1 LGLSSGLFGQMN
13 YNISTVAGLVGAAN
27 GDAVSAG
34 LAPLFNPHAVITD
47 PAGNVYIADGDA
59 HRVRKIDAATGIM
72 SVIAGQ
78 GRATTSGDTSIQG
91 TASAL
96 NNPTGLALSPD
107 NAILYIAEYDASK
120 IKALNLST
128 GALTTIAGFGGR
140 AGFAGDGSSALY
152 SRLRN
157 PYALA
162 TDGAGNLYVG
172 DRGNSKIR
180 KICIATKVKT
190 TDCTTGNIT
199 TVAGIGPINADP
211 GYLVQFGGDGGLA
224 TKAQLARPEGVAV
237 DSKGNIFIADT
248 NNNAIRKVDVQTANG
263 DFSKAIITTVAGACV
278 PNAPI
283 AAAGSAPA
291 QNGNTQLPVGT
302 DWPICASPAGV
313 PTTVNGTAG
322 VLVAPNT
329 TARTAASTSTASTNA
344 NQRTNPLGIT
354 FIDATSAVNATLN
367 GPRGLDFDSAGN
379 LYIAD
384 TGTNRIRVL
393 DTNGVLRT
401 VAGSGTASGYSGDG
415 GPGNTALLSNP
426 RGVAVAPNG
435 DIYFT
440 DQTQGVRSSTS
451 GTGKLRVID
460 NGSLTIRTITS
471 RQLAN
476 DGAALTSDIFND
488 PRGLAVDAAG
498 NIIIIDSNNSRIRK
512 LSTTGTLTTLAGA
525 LGSGFSGD
533 TTAAASARLNSPS
546 CAAVDAA
553 GNIYTADRANNRV
566 RKIDS
571 SGNITTIAGG
581 GAVTAA
587 TDGILAVNAKLNGP
601 RCIAVD
607 AAGNVYIADTGNH
620 AIRKVDTTGVITTV
634 AGILIPNPVPSNPV
648 SGQPNDAFIG
658 INGPAFVAAGPSG
671 PTVQVPNAEPSGDG
685 GPATAAY
692 LNSPW
697 GIALDPTGNLL
708 YIADSS
714 NNAVRVVNLASGI
727 INMVAGGYTDGGS
740 DGLPTG
746 ATAPVGSF
754 GPAEVT
760 RLNFPTSVAVDS
772 KGNLFIADSGNH
784 RVVKVDTAGFIYV
797 VAGVS
802 PFTCS
807 TTVTA
812 NCSPG
817 SFAWGDGKS
826 ATAVVLL
833 MPRTVAVDAADNV
846 YVTDQVGIIR
856 KLTPAPAAPATAT
869 P

>member
-1 LGLSSGLFGQMN
+1 MN
-13 YNISTVAGLVGAAN
+13 YNISTVAGSVAAAN

-34 LAPLFNPHAVITD
+34 LAPLFNPQAVVID
-47 PAGNVYIADGDA
+47 SAGNVYIADGDA
-59 HRVRKIDAATGIM
+59 HRVRKIDATGNI

-78 GRATTSGDTSIQG
+78 GRATSSGDASVQG

-96 NNPTGLALSPD
+96 NDPTGLALSPD
-107 NAILYIAEYDASK
+107 GTTLYIAEYDASK
-120 IKALNLST
+120 VKALNLTT
-128 GALTTIAGFGGR
+128 GALTTIVGYGGR
-140 AGFAGDGSSALY
+140 SGFAGDGSSALY
-152 SRLRN
+152 ARVRN

-162 TDGAGNLYVG
+162 TDSAGNLYIA
-172 DRGNSKIR
+172 DRGNNKIR
-180 KICIATKVKT
+180 KVCIATKVKT

-224 TKAQLARPEGVAV
+224 TRAQLARPEGVAV

-283 AAAGSAPA
+283 AAVGSAPA

-302 DWPICASPAGV
+302 IWPTCASPAGV

-322 VLVAPNT
+322 VLVTPNT
-329 TARTAASTSTASTNA
+329 TGRTAASISTASTNA

-354 FIDATSAVNATLN
+354 FIDGAPAPTATLN
-367 GPRGLDFDSAGN
+367 SPRGLAFDTTGN

-401 VAGSGTASGYSGDG
+401 VAGSGTSSGYAGDG
-415 GPGNTALLSNP
+415 GPANTALLLNP

-440 DQTQGVRSSTS
+440 DQTQGVRSSS
-451 GTGKLRVID
+451 AGTGKLRVVD
-460 NGSLTIRTITS
+460 AGSLTIRTVTS
-471 RQLAN
+471 KQLAN
-476 DGAALTSDIFND
+476 DGAAITSDLFND

-498 NIIIIDSNNSRIRK
+498 NIIIVDSNNSRIRK
-512 LSTTGTLTTLAGA
+512 LSTSGTLTTLAGS

-533 TTAAASARLNSPS
+533 TGPAASSRVSSPS
-546 CAAVDAA
+546 CAAVDAN
-553 GNIYTADRANNRV
+553 GNIYFADRANNRI

-581 GAVTAA
+581 GAVTSA
-587 TDGILAVNAKLNGP
+587 TEGVLAVNAKLNAP
-601 RCIAVD
+601 RCVAVD
-607 AAGNVYIADTGNH
+607 AAGNVYIADTGNN
-620 AIRKVDTTGVITTV
+620 AIRKVDTNGVITTV
-634 AGILIPNPVPSNPV
+634 AGTFIPNPLPANPV
-648 SGQPNDAFIG
+648 SGAPNDAFIG
-658 INGPAFVAAGPSG
+658 INGPAYVAAGPTG
-671 PTVQVPNAEPSGDG
+671 PTVQIPNTEPSGDG

-692 LNSPW
+692 LNAPW
-697 GIALDPTGNLL
+697 GIALDSTGNLL
-708 YIADSS
+708 YIADSG
-714 NNAVRVVNLASGI
+714 NHVVRVVNLASGI
-727 INMVAGGYTDGGS
+727 ITMVAGGYTDNSS
-740 DGLPTG
+740 DSLPTG
-746 ATAPVGSF
+746 ATAPAGSF

-772 KGNLFIADSGNH
+772 KGNVFIADSGNH
-784 RVVKVDTAGFIYV
+784 RVVKVDTAGFAYV

-807 TTVTA
+807 ATVTA
-812 NCSPG
+812 NCSPATF
-817 SFAWGDGKS
+817 SWGDNKS
-826 ATAVVLL
+826 ATSVVLL
-833 MPRTVAVDAADNV
+833 QPRTVAVDASDNV
-846 YVTDQVGIIR
+846 YVTDQIGIIR